1 LKTRIYP
8 VIMSGGAGSRLWP
21 LSTDARPKPH
31 HALVGSRTMMEETA
45 LRMRG
50 SHGEIEFM
58 DPVIIAG
65 AGHRELVKADLASV
79 GVTASALVFE
89 PMGRN
94 TAATAALAA
103 MVVAELDRDALA
115 LLMPADHV
123 VTRPAA
129 LIAAVQA
136 AAGVAKTHIVTFG
149 MKPSEPNTGYGYIRQ
164 SAEALAPGV
173 YPVAEFKEKPNREEA
188 EAYLAAGGY
197 TWNGG
202 VFFFNPKVML
212 EEFSIASSDIREG
225 ARKALQ
231 QGVRSGV
238 EVLLDPTAFAA
249 VREAPVDIAVMEKT
263 ARAAVAPCSIGW
275 ADIGSWSEVWRLSG
289 GESDVEANVT
299 TGPVTILDG
308 VGNLVRSDG
317 IQVSIAGVD
326 NLVVIATQ
334 DGILIL
340 PKDRSQDV
348 KKLIPKKS

>member
-1 LKTRIYP
+1 
-8 VIMSGGAGSRLWP
+8 
-21 LSTDARPKPH
+21 
-31 HALVGSRTMMEETA
+31 
-45 LRMRG
+45 MRG
-50 SHGEIEFM
+50 SHGDIEFM

-65 AGHRELVKADLASV
+65 AGHRDLVKADLASV

-89 PMGRN
+89 PVGRN

-103 MVVAELDRDALA
+103 MVVAELDPDALA

-123 VTRPAA
+123 VTRPDA
-129 LIAAVQA
+129 LITAVQA

-149 MKPSEPNTGYGYIRQ
+149 MTPTEPNTGYGYIRQ
-164 SAEALAPGV
+164 SGEALAPGV
-173 YPVAEFKEKPNREEA
+173 YPIAEFREKPNREEA

-212 EEFSIASSDIREG
+212 EEFSIASADIREG
-225 ARKALQ
+225 ARQALQ

-238 EVLLDPTAFAA
+238 EVLLDAAAFST
-249 VREAPVDIAVMEKT
+249 VREAPVDIAVREKT

-289 GESDVEANVT
+289 GEQDVEANVT
-299 TGPVTILDG
+299 SGPVTILDG
-308 VGNLVRSDG
+308 VGNLVRSEG
-317 IQVSIAGVD
+317 IHVSIAGVD

-348 KKLIPKKS
+348 KKLIPKKR

>member
-1 LKTRIYP
+1 
-8 VIMSGGAGSRLWP
+8 
-21 LSTDARPKPH
+21 
-31 HALVGSRTMMEETA
+31 
-45 LRMRG
+45 
-50 SHGEIEFM
+50 
-58 DPVIIAG
+58 
-65 AGHRELVKADLASV
+65 VKADLASV
-79 GVTASALVFE
+79 GVTPSALVFE
-89 PMGRN
+89 PIGRN

-103 MVVAELDRDALA
+103 MVVAELDPDALA

-123 VTRPAA
+123 VTKPAA

-136 AAGVAKTHIVTFG
+136 AAGVARTHIVTFG
-149 MKPSEPNTGYGYIRQ
+149 MTPTEPNTGYGYIRQ
-164 SAEALAPGV
+164 AKEALAPSV
-173 YPVAEFKEKPNREEA
+173 YPVAEFKEKPLREQA
-188 EAYLAAGGY
+188 AAYLSAGGY

-202 VFFFNPKVML
+202 VFFFRPKVML
-212 EEFSIASSDIREG
+212 EEFSHASADIREG
-225 ARKALQ
+225 ARQAMER
-231 QGVRSGV
+231 GVRSGV
-238 EVLLDPTAFAA
+238 ELLLDYDAFAA

-289 GESDVEANVT
+289 GETNVEANVT
-299 TGPVTILDG
+299 SGPVTILDG

-317 IQVSIAGVD
+317 IHVSIAGVD